1 MLMVSK
7 SQSNRSKTDSAFCIV
22 PGCTCCRR
30 DAINISDVLLAYAQ
44 LALGLAGF
52 SAILVALSGSP
63 HQWSAVD
70 AFRIKNML
78 AFSFAGVFLGLI
90 PVLLEFFQVGQAETW
105 RISLL
110 VLAGATFGGGCFA
123 LAGIR
128 KLTRQERLILN
139 PSLTVI
145 VLSVLA
151 AVSVVEVAVA
161 FMSERTAPGVFFAGL
176 LLMLA
181 MSIYLVLR
189 FLFARPAG

>member
-1 MLMVSK
+1 MDLARLRGYASE
-7 SQSNRSKTDSAFCIV
+7 SGPGFCV
-22 PGCTCCRR
+22 VLCGTSDGRY
-30 DAINISDVLLAYAQ
+30 AINISDVLLAYAQ

-52 SAILVALSGSP
+52 SALLVALSGSP

-78 AFSFAGVFLGLI
+78 AFSFAGIFLGLI
-90 PVLLEFFQVGQAETW
+90 PVLLEFFQVAQAETW

-123 LAGIR
+123 LVGIR
-128 KLTRQERLILN
+128 KLTRQERLVLN
-139 PSLTVI
+139 RSLTVI

-151 AVSVVEVAVA
+151 AVSVAEIAVA
-161 FMSERTAPGVFFAGL
+161 FMSERIAPGVFFAGL

-181 MSIYLVLR
+181 MSVYLVLR